1 MALRINLGI
10 RWRWV
15 VSFAL
20 LPLYHRG
27 KNPGTQWIGGWVGTT
42 AGLDAVA
49 KRSNTHVNQTP
60 IVQPVA

>member
-1 MALRINLGI
+1 
-10 RWRWV
+10 V